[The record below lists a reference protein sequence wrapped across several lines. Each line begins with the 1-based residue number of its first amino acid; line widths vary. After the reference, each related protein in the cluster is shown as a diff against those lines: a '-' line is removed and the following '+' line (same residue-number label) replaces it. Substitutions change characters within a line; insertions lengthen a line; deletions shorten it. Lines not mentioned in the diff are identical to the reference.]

1 MAYLLFFRIIKI
13 WRCDKQVQPRKGA
26 RLHKKEIP
34 APRIRSGAGLG
45 RDDMLAEAG
54 MTTQVREPVLPR
66 IKHHSKTGYANVLS
80 ENYTVQL
87 RWPKKI
93 KGIKGAHLAILYRS
107 TDHFTIKLNTKKYNP
122 SLNIGIFLHII
133 VNLYRFPITRLK
145 SGRYIQLKFLFFI
158 P

>member
-1 MAYLLFFRIIKI
+1 
-13 WRCDKQVQPRKGA
+13 
-26 RLHKKEIP
+26 
-34 APRIRSGAGLG
+34 
-45 RDDMLAEAG
+45 
-54 MTTQVREPVLPR
+54 MTMQVREPVLPR

-145 SGRYIQLKFLFFI
+145 SGRYIHLKFLFLYHSKI
-158 P
+158 PGRARDDSKRVDGMTEGQGSGQTCKSSC